1 MMVGKIGTI
10 VGFNH
15 PKCHYWHDFM
25 DYLMFCSIKHRV
37 HLIVAGMAA
46 LLLSMPLA
54 ATTLPT
60 GVKEVTSVEGVTEYQ
75 LESNGLTV
83 LLVPDDSKPSVTVNM
98 TYLVGSRHENY
109 GQTGMAHLLEHMIF
123 KGTPTIRNALAEFS
137 KRGLRANGTTS
148 EDRTNYYAT
157 FAADPETLDWYLR
170 WQADAMINSLIARE
184 DLDSEMTVVR
194 NEMERGENSPFRML
208 YQKTHAAA
216 FQWHNYGK
224 SVIGARSDVEGVDI
238 GQLQAFY
245 RLYYQPDNAVL
256 TVTGKFD
263 PTQTLS
269 VIADA
274 FGVIPKPSRDLP
286 EQYTVEPVQDGERRV
301 TLRRNGG
308 TPLVAAVYHAPPA
321 IDKDYP
327 AIELATMV
335 LSDSP
340 SGRLYKALVPTGLA
354 SSVFGFSRDMYAPGT
369 VMFGAQL
376 EPGMDA
382 EVALKTLTQ
391 AAESVKTEPLT
402 QDALERA
409 RSQWLNDWD
418 QVYNDVQRLGT
429 ALSEPIA
436 HGDWRLF
443 FKQRDR
449 IKAVTLEQAQ
459 AVVNDFLTPANRT
472 DGVYLPTDNPLRA
485 PATERPD
492 LQAMLEG
499 YVGDERSE
507 MATAFDPTPANIDK
521 QTQRKVLNL
530 PSGPVKLALL
540 PKSTRGDQVSAQLE
554 MNFGDAEQLKG
565 QATVAQM
572 AAAMLMYGSEQMTRQ
587 EINDRLDELKA
598 NLSIGGSGTSVFA
611 NISTT
616 GEHLPAVIDLTL
628 HLIKAPSYPEDQRE
642 EYLTNVVTGL
652 RSAMSEPGA
661 LASRALG
668 RYENPWPSDDLRYV
682 PTFEESI
689 ARHKA
694 VSRKDLVTFHQT
706 FYGGGDI
713 AVAVAGSFDP
723 DQVVVTISNALKDWQ
738 QAPAYTRV
746 SDPYRAVTPTL
757 IKIDTPDKANAVFL
771 ASMPLPL
778 QDTDPD
784 YAALVVGNYLLGSSA
799 NSRLWMRIRER
810 DGLSY
815 DVRSQ
820 LSASAYEPSA
830 SWSIS
835 GIFAP
840 ESWDAFENALN
851 EELERALTDGFSEA
865 ELAQGV
871 ESLLNL
877 RRLYRAQDGAL
888 ANAWLDYLQL
898 NRTFAWSAEFDQKLE
913 ALDAKRVN
921 AAMRK
926 HLDPERLAR
935 ALAGD
940 F

>member
-1 MMVGKIGTI
+1 MI
-10 VGFNH
+10 N
-15 PKCHYWHDFM
+15 M
-25 DYLMFCSIKHRV
+25 DHLMFCSTKYRI
-37 HLIVAGMAA
+37 HLVLVALAA
-46 LLLSMPLA
+46 LLLA
-54 ATTLPT
+54 ITAEATTLPT
-60 GVKEVTSVEGVTEYQ
+60 GVKEVTSVEGVTEYK
-75 LESNGLTV
+75 LESNGLTI
-83 LLVPDDSKPSVTVNM
+83 LLVPDDSKQSVTVNM

-157 FAADPETLDWYLR
+157 FTANPETLDWYLR
-170 WQADAMINSLIARE
+170 WQADAMVNSLIARE

-208 YQKTHAAA
+208 YQKSHAAA

-263 PTQTLS
+263 PEQTLS

-274 FGVIPKPSRDLP
+274 FGVIPRPARDLP
-286 EQYTVEPVQDGERRV
+286 QEYTVEPVQDGERRV

-321 IDKDYP
+321 IDEDYP
-327 AIELATMV
+327 AIELATMI

-340 SGRLYKALVPTGLA
+340 SGRLYEALVPKGLA

-376 EPGMDA
+376 EPNMDP
-382 EVALKTLTQ
+382 EEALSTLTQ
-391 AAESVKTEPLT
+391 TVESVANTPLT
-402 QDALERA
+402 EQALERA
-409 RSQWLNDWD
+409 RSQWLNGWD
-418 QVYNDVQRLGT
+418 EVYNDVQRLGT

-449 IKAVTLEQAQ
+449 IKAVTLEQVQQVAD
-459 AVVNDFLTPANRT
+459 DFLVPANRT
-472 DGVYLPTDNPLRA
+472 EGVYLPTDDPLRA

-492 LQAMLEG
+492 LDVMLEG
-499 YVGDERSE
+499 YVGDERRE
-507 MATAFDPTPANIDK
+507 MAMAFDPTPANIDK

-530 PSGPVKLALL
+530 PSGPIKLALL
-540 PKSTRGDQVSAQLE
+540 PKSTRGDQVRAELE
-554 MNFGDAEQLKG
+554 MNFGNAEQLKG

-572 AAAMLMYGSEQMTRQ
+572 TAAMLMYGSQDMSRQ

-598 NLSIGGSGTSVFA
+598 NLSIGGSGTSVSV

-616 GEHLPAVIDLTL
+616 GEHLPAVLDLAL
-628 HLIKAPSYPEDQRE
+628 HLIKAPSFPEDQRR
-642 EYLTNVVTGL
+642 EYLTNKVTSL
-652 RSAMSEPGA
+652 RGAMSEPGA

-668 RYENPWPSDDLRYV
+668 RYENPWPSDDIRYV

-689 ARHKA
+689 ARYEA
-694 VSRKDLVTFHQT
+694 ISREDLVAFHEQ
-706 FYGGGDI
+706 FYGGGNI
-713 AVAVAGSFDP
+713 AIAVAGSFEP
-723 DQVVVTISNALKDWQ
+723 DQVVTTVTDALGDWR
-738 QAPAYTRV
+738 QAPAYERV
-746 SDPYRAVTPTL
+746 SDPYREVTPTL

-771 ASMPLPL
+771 ASMPLPI

-784 YAALVVGNYLLGSSA
+784 YAALMVGNYLLGSSA
-799 NSRLWMRIRER
+799 NSRLWTRIREQ

-815 DVRSQ
+815 DVRSR
-820 LSASAYEPSA
+820 LSASAFEPSG

-840 ESWDAFENALN
+840 DSWEKFESALN
-851 EELERALTDGFSEA
+851 EELERVLKDGFTEA

-877 RRLYRAQDGAL
+877 RQLYRAQDGAL
-888 ANAWLDYLQL
+888 ANAWLNYLQE
-898 NRTFAWSAEFDQKLE
+898 NRTFAWSAAFDEKLK
-913 ALDAKRVN
+913 ALDAETVN
-921 AAMRK
+921 AAVRK
-926 HLDPERLAR
+926 HLNPEGLAR

-940 F
+940 FQQTD

>member
-1 MMVGKIGTI
+1 
-10 VGFNH
+10 
-15 PKCHYWHDFM
+15 
-25 DYLMFCSIKHRV
+25 MFWFIKHRALWLV
-37 HLIVAGMAA
+37 TFIAA
-46 LLLSMPLA
+46 ASLTAPAIAL
-54 ATTLPT
+54 TLPT
-60 GVKEVTSVEGVTEYQ
+60 GVKEVTSVEGVTEYK
-75 LESNGLTV
+75 LTSNGLTV
-83 LLVPDDSKPSVTVNM
+83 LLVPDTSKSSVTVNM

-148 EDRTNYYAT
+148 EDRTNYFAT
-157 FAADPETLDWYLR
+157 FASDQETLDWYLR
-170 WQADAMINSLIARE
+170 WQADAMVNSLIARE

-208 YQKTHAAA
+208 FQKTHSAA

-224 SVIGARSDVEGVDI
+224 SIIGARSDVEGVDI
-238 GQLQAFY
+238 EQLQAFY

-263 PTQTLS
+263 PQNTLD
-269 VIADA
+269 VIAQA
-274 FGVIPKPSRDLP
+274 FGVIPKPSRELP
-286 EQYTVEPVQDGERRV
+286 REYTIEPVQDGERRV

-321 IDKDYP
+321 PHEDYP
-327 AIELATMV
+327 ALELATMV

-340 SGRLYKALVPTGLA
+340 SGRLYKAMVPTDLA

-376 EPGMDA
+376 DQDMDP
-382 EVALKTLTQ
+382 EKALETLTQ
-391 AAESVKTEPLT
+391 TIESVATEPLSAE
-402 QDALERA
+402 ALERA
-409 RSQWLNDWD
+409 RGQWLNSWD
-418 QVYNDVQRLGT
+418 KVYNDVQRLGT

-436 HGDWRLF
+436 QGDWRLF

-459 AVVNDFLTPANRT
+459 QAANAFLVASNRT
-472 DGVYLPTDNPLRA
+472 EGVYLPTEKPVRA
-485 PATERPD
+485 PMVARPD
-492 LQAMLEG
+492 LDVLLEG
-499 YVGDERSE
+499 YVGDERSAL
-507 MATAFDPTPANIDK
+507 ATTFDPTPANID
-521 QTQRKVLNL
+521 QLTQRRILNL

-540 PKSTRGDQVSAQLE
+540 PKETRGGQVSAELV
-554 MNFGDAEQLKG
+554 MNFGDADQLKG
-565 QATVAQM
+565 QATVSEMVADL
-572 AAAMLMYGSEQMTRQ
+572 LMYGSRDMTRQ

-598 NLSIGGSGTSVFA
+598 NLSINGSGTTVAVS
-611 NISTT
+611 ISTT
-616 GEHLPAVIDLTL
+616 GENLPAVIDLAL
-628 HLIKAPSYPEDQRE
+628 HLIKEPAFPEDQRE
-642 EYLTNVVTGL
+642 EYVSQVVTSIRG
-652 RSAMSEPGA
+652 AMAEPGA
-661 LASRALG
+661 LASRTLA

-689 ARHKA
+689 DRFEA
-694 VSRKDLVTFHQT
+694 VNRDDLVKFHKR

-713 AVAVAGSFDP
+713 ALAVAGSFDP
-723 DQVVVTISNALKDWQ
+723 EAVTEAVATSLKTWQ
-738 QAPAYTRV
+738 QAPTYTRV
-746 SDPYRAVTPTL
+746 SNPYQSVTPTL
-757 IKIDTPDKANAVFL
+757 ITIDTPDKANAVFL

-799 NSRLWMRIRER
+799 NSRLWTRIREQ

-815 DVRSQ
+815 DVRSR
-820 LSASAYEPSA
+820 LSASAYEASG

-840 ESWDAFENALN
+840 DNWENFQTALA
-851 EELERALTDGFSEA
+851 EELDRMLTDGFTQA
-865 ELAQGV
+865 ELDQGV

-877 RRLYRAQDGAL
+877 RTLYRAQDGAL
-888 ANAWLDYLQL
+888 ADAWVDYLQK
-898 NRTFAWSAEFDQKLE
+898 NRTFAWSAAFDEKIK
-913 ALDAKRVN
+913 ALDADAVN
-921 AAMRK
+921 AAVRK
-926 HLDPERLAR
+926 HLKPEGLVR

>member
-1 MMVGKIGTI
+1 
-10 VGFNH
+10 
-15 PKCHYWHDFM
+15 M
-25 DYLMFCSIKHRV
+25 DYFMFWFIKHRALWLV
-37 HLIVAGMAA
+37 TTLATALLAMPVAA
-46 LLLSMPLA
+46 L
-54 ATTLPT
+54 TLPT
-60 GVKEVTSVEGVTEYQ
+60 GVKEVTSVEGVTEYK

-83 LLVPDDSKPSVTVNM
+83 LLVPDASKSSVTVNM

-109 GQTGMAHLLEHMIF
+109 SQTGMAHLLEHMIF

-157 FAADPETLDWYLR
+157 FAANPETLDWYLE
-170 WQADAMINSLIARE
+170 WQADAMVNSLIARE

-208 YQKTHAAA
+208 FQKTHAAA
-216 FQWHNYGK
+216 FQWHNYGN
-224 SVIGARSDVEGVDI
+224 SIIGARSDVEGVDI

-263 PTQTLS
+263 PQRTLS
-269 VIADA
+269 VIAQA
-274 FGVIPKPSRDLP
+274 FGVIPKPSRELP
-286 EQYTVEPVQDGERRV
+286 QEYTIEPVQDGERRV

-321 IDKDYP
+321 THESYP
-327 AIELATMV
+327 ALELATMV

-340 SGRLYKALVPTGLA
+340 SGRLYKAMVPTDLA

-369 VMFGAQL
+369 VMLGAQL
-376 EPGMDA
+376 DLDMDPA
-382 EVALKTLTQ
+382 KALETLTQ
-391 AAESVKTEPLT
+391 TVESVATDPFT
-402 QDALERA
+402 ADALERA
-409 RSQWLNDWD
+409 RGQWLNSWEK
-418 QVYNDVQRLGT
+418 VYNDVQQLGT
-429 ALSEPIA
+429 TLSEPIA

-459 AVVNDFLTPANRT
+459 QAASDVLIQSNRT
-472 DGVYLPTDNPLRA
+472 EGIYLPTERPERA
-485 PATERPD
+485 PMTVRPD
-492 LQAMLEG
+492 LDVMLEG
-499 YVGDERSE
+499 YVGDEQS
-507 MATAFDPTPANIDK
+507 ALSTAFDPTPANIDK
-521 QTQRKVLNL
+521 LTQRKVINL

-540 PKSTRGDQVSAQLE
+540 PKDTRGGQVRAELA

-565 QATVAQM
+565 QATVSEMVADL
-572 AAAMLMYGSEQMTRQ
+572 LMYGSRDMTRQ
-587 EINDRLDELKA
+587 QISDRLDELKA
-598 NLSIGGSGTSVFA
+598 NLSISGAGTTVA
-611 NISTT
+611 VNISTT
-616 GEHLPAVIDLTL
+616 GENLPAVIDLAL
-628 HLIKAPSYPEDQRE
+628 HLLKEPAFPEDQRK
-642 EYLTNVVTGL
+642 EYLSQVVTGIQG
-652 RSAMSEPGA
+652 AMAEPGA
-661 LASRALG
+661 LASRALA

-689 ARHKA
+689 ARYQA
-694 VSRKDLVTFHQT
+694 VSRDDLVGFHKR

-713 AVAVAGSFDP
+713 ALAVAGSFDP
-723 DQVVVTISNALKDWQ
+723 ESVTETVTASLRTWQ
-738 QAPAYTRV
+738 QAPSYTRV
-746 SDPYRAVTPTL
+746 TNPYKAVTPTL
-757 IKIDTPDKANAVFL
+757 IRIDTPDKANAVFL
-771 ASMPLPL
+771 ASMPLPI

-784 YAALVVGNYLLGSSA
+784 YVALVVGNYLLGSSA
-799 NSRLWMRIRER
+799 NSRLWMRIREQ

-820 LSASAYEPSA
+820 LSASAYEPSG

-840 ESWDAFENALN
+840 DNWEKFETALS
-851 EELERALTDGFSEA
+851 EELDKVLTDGFTQA
-865 ELAQGV
+865 ELDQGI

-877 RRLYRAQDGAL
+877 RTLYRAQDGAL
-888 ANAWLDYLQL
+888 ASAWLNYLQQ
-898 NRTFAWSAEFDQKLE
+898 NRTFAWSAAFDEQLK
-913 ALDAKRVN
+913 ALDAETVN
-921 AAMRK
+921 TAVRK
-926 HLDPERLAR
+926 HLDPQELVR